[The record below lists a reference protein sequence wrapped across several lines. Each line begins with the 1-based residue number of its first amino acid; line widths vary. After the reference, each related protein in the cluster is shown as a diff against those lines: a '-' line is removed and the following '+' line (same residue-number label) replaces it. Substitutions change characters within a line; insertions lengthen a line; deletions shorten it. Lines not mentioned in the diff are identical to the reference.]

1 MLHVLMLITTAALG
15 PGDGKT
21 MALDDW
27 HSLTILE
34 VGGGAPGGPHY
45 LRVAAG
51 DLDSDGRADE
61 AYLKLVCADG
71 VVRQASYSIA
81 SPRDAA
87 SGLPTGKR
95 QHKPFTFVKEWGPAT
110 PQLRTMKTTYDVKK
124 NEGARTGGG
133 GGGGGWTQMQ
143 LGNADGLCAATEAA
157 ATTIVKSKSNI
168 TNN

>member
-15 PGDGKT
+15 STDGKIV
-21 MALDDW
+21 ALDDW

-34 VGGGAPGGPHY
+34 VGGSAPGGPHY

-51 DLDSDGRADE
+51 DLDGDGRADE

-71 VVRQASYSIA
+71 AVQQAFYTIK
-81 SPRDAA
+81 SPRDSA
-87 SGLPTGKR
+87 SGMASGKR
-95 QHKPFTFVKEWGPAT
+95 MHKPVTFVKEWGAAT
-110 PQLRTMKTTYDVKK
+110 PQLRAMKTTYDVKK
-124 NEGARTGGG
+124 NEGARAGG

-143 LGNADGLCAATEAA
+143 LGNAEGLCVATEAA
-157 ATTIVKSKSNI
+157 AVTIVKSKSNI